1 MPPAVC
7 RRWVFKKSLEA
18 SVGRSGA
25 EDDLSHPRVGRTA
38 QRPWGSKRILTHR
51 PEEIAIHIYSA
62 LDNSGGDYSSQ
73 TGMKKSVVIYARTVG
88 TEPELLSDLCRIVED
103 RGDVVV
109 ATFCDDARI
118 DGKGKNSDW
127 RRLLA
132 DLDRIDEIV
141 LADAGHPPGR
151 TVSDLLAI
159 LATLTEH
166 GVSLSVPSQGIDTTT
181 GSAAILDLIGVYRRA
196 KRSQAIRQGQAKSSK
211 RNGRPPIPAGVQRQ
225 IAAALADGG
234 GIRPTAK
241 KFGVSPGSIM
251 NIRRSMA
258 PIIVE
263 AA

>member
-1 MPPAVC
+1 MPEQSELNRNFFPISA
-7 RRWVFKKSLEA
+7 
-18 SVGRSGA
+18 
-25 EDDLSHPRVGRTA
+25 
-38 QRPWGSKRILTHR
+38 GSWKIVVMSSS
-51 PEEIAIHIYSA
+51 PPSA
-62 LDNSGGDYSSQ
+62 MTLGS
-73 TGMKKSVVIYARTVG
+73 TV
-88 TEPELLSDLCRIVED
+88 R
-103 RGDVVV
+103 
-109 ATFCDDARI
+109 ARI
-118 DGKGKNSDW
+118 RTW

-141 LADAGHPPGR
+141 LADAGHLPGR
-151 TVSDLLAI
+151 TVNDLLAI

-181 GSAAILDLIGVYRRA
+181 GSAAILDLIGAYRRA